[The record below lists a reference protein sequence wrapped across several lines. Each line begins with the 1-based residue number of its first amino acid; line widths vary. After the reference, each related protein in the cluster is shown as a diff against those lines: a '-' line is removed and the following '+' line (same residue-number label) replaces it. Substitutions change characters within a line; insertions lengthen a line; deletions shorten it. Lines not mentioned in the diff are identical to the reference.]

1 MRFPLTGSCHAI
13 VNIIVTIPPGL
24 STVCPRTDWCGN
36 RGIIMND
43 TFDTKALEQ
52 GKVAPALSL
61 PALLLNFLKIGA
73 IGFGGGMAVIALM
86 ERDLIDKR
94 QVMSSEEFL
103 HGVGMAQVLG
113 PFAPN
118 TALFVGNRL
127 YGLFGGLACALAFM
141 APSVSLV
148 ILLSWLY
155 FAFHAIPALQNAIGG
170 LGPVVIA
177 LILSAAWSMG
187 RKAVRSWPTALL
199 GLLALGGSLF
209 KVNAVYVLVAAG
221 LVGLLIGKQ
230 RLTGGE
236 SRPDK
241 GAKAR
246 AKAKAP
252 RSASVLGVALLP
264 AVGGATAGLSLA
276 TIASTFLKV
285 GCVFFGGG
293 FVLVP
298 ILQQKLVGALGW
310 LTPTQFI
317 DGVAISNLTPGPI
330 AVLATFTGFHLYGV
344 SGALVATLCLFAP
357 AFALMTVF
365 SHEYARLKG
374 GRRFQ
379 DFLAGVTPAVV
390 GLVISAAVLLAPGAL
405 RDLAGWGLM
414 VCSLFLLARLQWHPA
429 WVLAIGAILGAVGFV
444 H

>member
-1 MRFPLTGSCHAI
+1 
-13 VNIIVTIPPGL
+13 
-24 STVCPRTDWCGN
+24 
-36 RGIIMND
+36 MND
-43 TFDTKALEQ
+43 SFETKTLEQ
-52 GKVAPALSL
+52 AKAVPALSL

-86 ERDLIDKR
+86 ERELIDKR
-94 QVMSSEEFL
+94 QAMSSEEFL

-199 GLLALGGSLF
+199 GLLALGVSLF

-236 SRPDK
+236 NRADK
-241 GAKAR
+241 GAKA
-246 AKAKAP
+246 KAKKP
-252 RSASVLGVALLP
+252 GSASVPGVALLP

-310 LTPTQFI
+310 LTPAQ
-317 DGVAISNLTPGPI
+317 
-330 AVLATFTGFHLYGV
+330 
-344 SGALVATLCLFAP
+344 
-357 AFALMTVF
+357 
-365 SHEYARLKG
+365 
-374 GRRFQ
+374 
-379 DFLAGVTPAVV
+379 
-390 GLVISAAVLLAPGAL
+390 
-405 RDLAGWGLM
+405 
-414 VCSLFLLARLQWHPA
+414 
-429 WVLAIGAILGAVGFV
+429 
-444 H
+444 